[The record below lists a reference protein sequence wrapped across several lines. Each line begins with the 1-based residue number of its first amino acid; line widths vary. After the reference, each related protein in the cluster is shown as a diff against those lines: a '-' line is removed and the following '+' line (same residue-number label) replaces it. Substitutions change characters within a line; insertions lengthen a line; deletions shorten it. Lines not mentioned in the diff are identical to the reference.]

1 MIPVKVR
8 CRVWQGNS
16 VSNQEFETEVSP
28 QDLSDST
35 RGQNKDKFSAWC
47 ANFFPGAKQVEFSGM
62 SRR

>member
-16 VSNQEFETEVSP
+16 VSNQEFDTEV
-28 QDLSDST
+28 DNNAFSDST
-35 RGQNKDKFSAWC
+35 RSSNKDKFSAWC
-47 ANFFPGAKQVEFSGM
+47 ANFFPGAKKVEFSSM